1 MTKDLMKENF
11 KDLIMVES
19 RDTIMDLMM
28 VIIVV
33 TIMNMT
39 QDTTN
44 AKKISK
50 TKYKKL
56 KMAIKLVTRK
66 DFKKDMTIVK
76 KNSMAQLLC
85 FTIPPFKFLV
95 PTQAL
100 KRRNPP
106 FSRL

>member
-1 MTKDLMKENF
+1 M
-11 KDLIMVES
+11 I
-19 RDTIMDLMM
+19 DLMM
-28 VIIVV
+28 ENLVV
-33 TIMNMT
+33 TRMDMIR
-39 QDTTN
+39 DTTN
-44 AKKISK
+44 AKKISM

-56 KMAIKLVTRK
+56 MKLAITGKLVTRK
-66 DFKKDMTIVK
+66 DFKKDMAIVK

-95 PTQAL
+95 PSQAL

>member
-1 MTKDLMKENF
+1 MKENF
-11 KDLIMVES
+11 KDSIKVKS
-19 RDTIMDLMM
+19 RDIMMDLMM
-28 VIIVV
+28 GNLVV
-33 TIMNMT
+33 TRMDMIR
-39 QDTTN
+39 DTIN

-56 KMAIKLVTRK
+56 MKMAIKPVTRK